1 LQQSEIGVTLNN
13 ANLVISVLG
22 QDRPGIIDRLAKV
35 ILDCQCSIQDSRMAV
50 LGGEFALIQLVSGDS
65 KHIKTLESTLP
76 ALADELTLSINTR
89 QTQSRTGT
97 TDKLPYRVEVIA
109 MDHPGI
115 VQTVAAFFSTRGI
128 NIEEMNTGSYAAAHT
143 GTPMF
148 SLEMSVAIPAT
159 ASVSSL
165 KHEFT
170 DFCDELNLDG
180 ALEPEI

>member
-1 LQQSEIGVTLNN
+1 MTSGST
-13 ANLVISVLG
+13 NLVISVLG
-22 QDRPGIIDRLAKV
+22 QDRPGIIDQLAKV
-35 ILDCQCSIQDSRMAV
+35 AVDNHCSIQDSRMTV

-65 KHIKTLESTLP
+65 DHINSLESRLP
-76 ALADELTLSINTR
+76 ALADELGLSINSR
-89 QTQSRTGT
+89 QTLSRTNIN
-97 TDKLPYRVEVIA
+97 DQLPYHVDVIA

-115 VQTVAAFFSTRGI
+115 VQTVAAFFSSRGI

-159 ASVSSL
+159 TSVSSL

-180 ALEPEI
+180 NLEPEL